1 MTPKGEGVWALSP
14 VPVDPMSPTLTTS
27 RTPRRRHRAIA
38 LGAALPLVLLAGCS
52 STDNTADAA
61 TGSGT
66 GSAEPTETTTSAP
79 AVEAAGLSPRLV
91 LTYDGGIRVLDSTTL
106 ETVDDITLDGF
117 NRLNPAGDGRHVL
130 VSTAGRF
137 QVLDAGTWAEPH
149 GDHAHYYT
157 TAPQLTDVSFPA
169 EKPGHA
175 VVHEGRTALF
185 DDGTGAVTVFDSAS
199 VADEARELRELTTPS
214 AHHGVAVE
222 LTDGTLVVSEG
233 TEDARTGIRVLDASG
248 TEIAT
253 NDQCP
258 GVHGEAVAA
267 DEAVVIGCEDGALV
281 TKDGVITKVA
291 SPDAYGRIG
300 NQAGSEESPYVLGD
314 YKSDPDADLERPTRV
329 SIIDTRDASLKL
341 VDLPA
346 SYTFRSLGRGDAGEA
361 LVLGTDGALHVIDPE
376 TGTVTRSV
384 PVIDAWEEST
394 TWQDPRP
401 TLYVQD
407 GSAYITDPATST
419 IHAVDIETGEI
430 WNSVHLTVVP
440 NELTGASGDVEHGAE
455 AEHEHS
461 DDEAHEGHEG
471 HDHEHSDEESH
482 EHSDEPTETATS

>member
-1 MTPKGEGVWALSP
+1 
-14 VPVDPMSPTLTTS
+14 MSPTLTTS
-27 RTPRRRHRAIA
+27 RSRSRRHRAVA
-38 LGAALPLVLLAGCS
+38 LGAALPLVLLAACS
-52 STDNTADAA
+52 SSDDSADAA
-61 TGSGT
+61 TGT
-66 GSAEPTETTTSAP
+66 PEPTESATSAP
-79 AVEAAGLSPRLV
+79 AVEAAGLTPRLV
-91 LTYDGGIRVLDSTTL
+91 ITYDGGIQVLDSTTL
-106 ETVDDITLDGF
+106 ETIEDIELDGF
-117 NRLNPAGDGRHVL
+117 NRINPAGDGRHVL
-130 VSTAGRF
+130 VSTAGKF

-157 TAPQLTDVSFPA
+157 TTPQLTDISFEA
-169 EKPGHA
+169 DKPGHA

-185 DDGTGAVTVFDSAS
+185 ADGTGDITVFDSAA
-199 VADEARELRELTTPS
+199 VADPDREVRELSTPS

-222 LTDGTLVVSEG
+222 LSDGSLIVSEG
-233 TEDARTGIRVLDASG
+233 TEDARTGIRVLDAEG
-248 TEIAT
+248 TEVAA

-267 DEAVVIGCEDGALV
+267 DEAVVIGCQDGALV
-281 TKDGVITKVA
+281 TKDGVISKVTA
-291 SPDAYGRIG
+291 PDAYGRIG
-300 NQAGSEESPYVLGD
+300 NQAGSEDSPYVLGD
-314 YKSDPDADLERPTRV
+314 YKTDPDADLERPTRV
-329 SIIDTRDASLKL
+329 SIIDTRDASMKL

-384 PVIDAWEEST
+384 PVIDEWEESE

-407 GSAYITDPATST
+407 GSAYITDPSTSM

-430 WNSVHLTVVP
+430 WNSVELTVVP

-455 AEHEHS
+455 VEHEGADHGDAATDEHEGHDHS
-461 DDEAHEGHEG
+461 DEATDATTDEHDHEG
-471 HDHEHSDEESH
+471 HDHEHSDEA
-482 EHSDEPTETATS
+482 TETPTS

>member
-1 MTPKGEGVWALSP
+1 
-14 VPVDPMSPTLTTS
+14 MSPTLTAS
-27 RTPRRRHRAIA
+27 RAPRRLHRAVA

-52 STDNTADAA
+52 SSDDSADAA
-61 TGSGT
+61 TST
-66 GSAEPTETTTSAP
+66 PEPTATAA
-79 AVEAAGLSPRLV
+79 AVEAAGLTPRLV
-91 LTYDGGIRVLDSTTL
+91 LTYDGGIQVLDSTTL
-106 ETVDDITLDGF
+106 ETIEDIELEGF
-117 NRLNPAGDGRHVL
+117 NRVNPAGDGRHVL
-130 VSTAGRF
+130 VSTAGKF

-157 TAPQLTDVSFPA
+157 TTPQLTDISFEA
-169 EKPGHA
+169 DKPGHA

-185 DDGTGAVTVFDSAS
+185 ADGTGQITVFDSAD
-199 VADEARELRELTTPS
+199 VANPDREVREVSTPT

-222 LTDGTLVVSEG
+222 LSDGTLLVSEG
-233 TEDARTGIRVLDASG
+233 TEDARTGIRLLDASG
-248 TEIAT
+248 AEIAA

-281 TKDGVITKVA
+281 TKDGVISKVT

-300 NQAGSEESPYVLGD
+300 NQAGSKDSPYVLGD

-329 SIIDTRDASLKL
+329 SIIDTRDASMKL

-376 TGTVTRSV
+376 SGTVTRSV
-384 PVIDAWEEST
+384 PVIDAWEESE

-407 GSAYITDPATST
+407 GSAYITDPSTSM

-430 WNSVHLTVVP
+430 WNSVELTVVP

-455 AEHEHS
+455 VEHEGDAH
-461 DDEAHEGHEG
+461 DDAATDEHEGHDHSDESTEE
-471 HDHEHSDEESH
+471 HDHEHSDEA
-482 EHSDEPTETATS
+482 TETATS